1 MKHFKRAAAMLLAV
15 VLSLC
20 LAVTAFAADT
30 EQKTGSL
37 TVTGSGLWV
46 PAADAT
52 GAGTGK
58 NVTAIRMF
66 TARVTGDAAADP
78 VQKNEFDSY
87 VLEEK
92 WGDFFKQTDLFNN
105 VKTAGGITDTAVTAD
120 TITKEAL
127 SDAAVAY
134 VKSLTNN
141 ETTNAGTLADFAH
154 KAQNWA
160 RKNST
165 TLSAKPSLVTVK
177 AATQDA
183 GEDKTKGTAA
193 FNDLP
198 AGYYLVFPDGG
209 STGDNSRGTDAI
221 LVNVPRNGGNTAV
234 KIKSTFPTVDK
245 KVQTTEGGNSTDNG
259 TAQVGDTVTFKL
271 TAKVPDMTDY
281 DKYTFKFIDKLSDGL
296 EFVAD
301 SVEVNIAKN
310 KITAGANTYS
320 ATYED
325 TTKTLTVAFDD
336 LKNVVKNGTDKVATD
351 DEIVVTYK
359 AKITKDAVTTN
370 PAKNTVYLEYS
381 NNPGTNELGKSNPDE
396 SKVYTYDINIFKFYK
411 GEENAETALANATFK
426 LTASE
431 ESTSEAIK
439 LVAEADGKTYHVAD
453 AKELEDTSVTKV
465 TEVTTGADGKITI
478 KGLKAGTYYLHETI
492 APTGYNKL
500 KKPIEIKIDV
510 TNNDYTKPSYTVNGT
525 PNKANDSTI
534 KVENVKGVM
543 LPETGSIGTIGLTAL
558 GVAVV
563 LLGVFAPRKKKKE
576 NQ

>member
-20 LAVTAFAADT
+20 LAVTAFAEGTDVP
-30 EQKTGSL
+30 TGTL
-37 TVTGSGLWV
+37 TVTGSGLYI
-46 PAADAT
+46 PDE
-52 GAGTGK
+52 GAGKGK

-66 TARVTGDAAADP
+66 TARATEAATP
-78 VQKNEFDSY
+78 NPNTFDSY
-87 VLEEK
+87 VLENK
-92 WGDFFKQTDLFNN
+92 WEGFFKQDEIFNAM
-105 VKTAGGITDTAVTAD
+105 KTAGATTVSTANDLDSA
-120 TITKEAL
+120 AL

-134 VKSLTNN
+134 INTLLS
-141 ETTNAGTLADFAH
+141 ETTTTKGTTLVEFAH

-177 AATQDA
+177 AATQDSD
-183 GEDKTKGTAA
+183 EDKTKGTAT
-193 FNDLP
+193 FTDLT
-198 AGYYLVFPDGG
+198 AGYYLVFPEGG
-209 STGDNSRGTDAI
+209 STGNNSRGTDAI
-221 LVNVPRNGGNTAV
+221 LVNVPRDGKNTAV

-245 KVQTTEGGNSTDNG
+245 KVSTDNNTYQDNT

-271 TAKVPDMTDY
+271 TAKVPDMADY
-281 DKYTFKFIDKLSDGL
+281 TAYKFVFHDTLSNGL
-296 EFVAD
+296 EFVAN
-301 SVEVNIAKN
+301 SVEVSIASN
-310 KITAGANTYS
+310 KITAGDNTYS
-320 ATYED
+320 ATYVD
-325 TTKTLTVAFDD
+325 GTKKLTVAFTD
-336 LKNVVKNGTDKVATD
+336 LKNVVKSGTDKVATD

-370 PAKNTVYLEYS
+370 PATNKAHLEYS
-381 NNPGTNELGKSNPDE
+381 NDPSGTGTGTSNPDE
-396 SKVYTYDINIFKFYK
+396 SKVYTYDINIFKYYK
-411 GEENAETALANATFK
+411 GEGNTETGLANATFK

-431 ESTSEAIK
+431 DSTSTAIE
-439 LVAEADGKTYHVAD
+439 LVKEEGTDLVYHVKGNNEADAVST
-453 AKELEDTSVTKV
+453 
-465 TEVTTGADGKITI
+465 VTTGADGKITI

-500 KKPIEIKIDV
+500 KKPIKIEITV
-510 TNNDYTKPSYTVNGT
+510 TDNNYTTPSYKVDD
-525 PNKANDSTI
+525 KANADNTI

>member
-20 LAVTAFAADT
+20 LAVTAFADNT
-30 EQKTGSL
+30 DQPTGTL
-37 TVTGSGLWV
+37 RVTGSGLYI
-46 PAADAT
+46 PGEDEAAK
-52 GAGTGK
+52 GK

-66 TARVTGDAAADP
+66 TARATEAATP
-78 VQKNEFDSY
+78 NPNTFDSY
-87 VLEEK
+87 VLENK
-92 WGDFFKQTDLFNN
+92 WEGFFKQDEIFNAM
-105 VKTAGGITDTAVTAD
+105 KTAGATTVSTANDLDSA
-120 TITKEAL
+120 AL

-134 VKSLTNN
+134 INTLLS
-141 ETTNAGTLADFAH
+141 ETTTTKGTTLVEFAH
-154 KAQNWA
+154 KAQKWVRSDEHKADFTDNVL
-160 RKNST
+160 KFTST
-165 TLSAKPSLVTVK
+165 
-177 AATQDA
+177 ATPVSGDT
-183 GEDKTKGTAA
+183 DKTKGTAT
-193 FNDLP
+193 FSGLT
-198 AGYYLVFPDGG
+198 AGYYLVFPEGG

-221 LVNVPRNGGNTAV
+221 LVNVPKNGGVTEQT
-234 KIKSTFPTVDK
+234 IKSAFPTVDK
-245 KVQTTEGGNSTDNG
+245 KVQTTEGGNPTDNG

-301 SVEVNIAKN
+301 SVEVNIANN

-411 GEENAETALANATFK
+411 GEGNAETALANATFK

-576 NQ
+576 NR

>member
-20 LAVTAFAADT
+20 LAVTAFADNT
-30 EQKTGSL
+30 DQPTGTL
-37 TVTGSGLWV
+37 RVTGSGLYI
-46 PAADAT
+46 PGEDEAAK
-52 GAGTGK
+52 GK

-66 TARVTGDAAADP
+66 TARATEAATP
-78 VQKNEFDSY
+78 NPNTFDSY
-87 VLEEK
+87 VLENK
-92 WGDFFKQTDLFNN
+92 WEGFFKQDEIFNAM
-105 VKTAGGITDTAVTAD
+105 KTAGATTVSTANDLDSA
-120 TITKEAL
+120 AL

-134 VKSLTNN
+134 INTLLS
-141 ETTNAGTLADFAH
+141 ETTTTKGITLVEFAH
-154 KAQNWA
+154 KAQKWVRSDEHKADFTDNVL
-160 RKNST
+160 KFTST
-165 TLSAKPSLVTVK
+165 
-177 AATQDA
+177 ATPVSGDT
-183 GEDKTKGTAA
+183 DKTKGTAT
-193 FNDLP
+193 FSGLT
-198 AGYYLVFPDGG
+198 AGYYLVFPEGG

-221 LVNVPRNGGNTAV
+221 LVNVPKNGGVTEQT
-234 KIKSTFPTVDK
+234 IKSAFPTVDK
-245 KVQTTEGGNSTDNG
+245 KVQTTEGGNPTDNG

-301 SVEVNIAKN
+301 SVEVNIANN

-453 AKELEDTSVTKV
+453 AKELEDTFVTKV

-576 NQ
+576 NR

>member
-20 LAVTAFAADT
+20 LAVTAFADNT
-30 EQKTGSL
+30 DQPTGTL
-37 TVTGSGLWV
+37 RVTGSGLYI
-46 PAADAT
+46 PGEDEAAK
-52 GAGTGK
+52 GK

-66 TARVTGDAAADP
+66 TARATEAATSNP
-78 VQKNEFDSY
+78 NTFDSY
-87 VLEEK
+87 VLENK
-92 WGDFFKQTDLFNN
+92 WEGFFKQDEIFNAM
-105 VKTAGGITDTAVTAD
+105 KTAGATTVSTANDLDSA
-120 TITKEAL
+120 AL

-134 VKSLTNN
+134 INTLLS
-141 ETTNAGTLADFAH
+141 ETTTTKGTTLVEFAH
-154 KAQNWA
+154 KAQKWVRSDEHKADFTDNVL
-160 RKNST
+160 KFTST
-165 TLSAKPSLVTVK
+165 
-177 AATQDA
+177 ATPVSGDT
-183 GEDKTKGTAA
+183 DKTKGTAT
-193 FNDLP
+193 FSGLT
-198 AGYYLVFPDGG
+198 AGYYLVFPEGG

-221 LVNVPRNGGNTAV
+221 LVNVPKNGGVTEQT
-234 KIKSTFPTVDK
+234 IKSAFPTVDK
-245 KVQTTEGGNSTDNG
+245 KVQTTEGGNPTDNG

-301 SVEVNIAKN
+301 SVEVNIANN

-576 NQ
+576 NR

>member
-20 LAVTAFAADT
+20 LAVTAFAEGTDVP
-30 EQKTGSL
+30 TGTL
-37 TVTGSGLWV
+37 TVTGSGLYI
-46 PAADAT
+46 PDE
-52 GAGTGK
+52 GAGKGK

-66 TARVTGDAAADP
+66 TARATEAATP
-78 VQKNEFDSY
+78 NPNTFDSY
-87 VLEEK
+87 VLENK
-92 WGDFFKQTDLFNN
+92 WEGFFKQDEIFNAM
-105 VKTAGGITDTAVTAD
+105 KTAGATTVSTANDLDSA
-120 TITKEAL
+120 AL

-134 VKSLTNN
+134 INTLLS
-141 ETTNAGTLADFAH
+141 ETTTTKGNTLVEFAH

-198 AGYYLVFPDGG
+198 AGYYLVFPEGG
-209 STGDNSRGTDAI
+209 STGNNSRGTDAI
-221 LVNVPRNGGNTAV
+221 LVNVPRDGKNTAV
-234 KIKSTFPTVDK
+234 KIKSTFPTVEK
-245 KVQTTEGGNSTDNG
+245 KVQTTEGGDSTDNG

-281 DKYTFKFIDKLSDGL
+281 NSYTFKFIDTLSDGL
-296 EFVAD
+296 EFVAN

-310 KITAGANTYS
+310 KIEAGANTYS
-320 ATYED
+320 ETFVD
-325 TTKTLTVAFDD
+325 GTKTLTVAFAD
-336 LKNVVKNGTDKVATD
+336 LKNVVKSGTDKVATD

-359 AKITKDAVTTN
+359 AKITKDAVKDN
-370 PAKNTVYLEYS
+370 PAKNTVYLQYS
-381 NNPGTNELGKSNPDE
+381 NNPGTDELGKSNPDE

-576 NQ
+576 NR

>member
-20 LAVTAFAADT
+20 LAVTAFADNT
-30 EQKTGSL
+30 DQPTGTL
-37 TVTGSGLWV
+37 RVTGSGLYI
-46 PAADAT
+46 PGEDEAAK
-52 GAGTGK
+52 GK

-66 TARVTGDAAADP
+66 TARATEAATP
-78 VQKNEFDSY
+78 NPNTFDSY
-87 VLEEK
+87 VLENK
-92 WGDFFKQTDLFNN
+92 WEGFFKQDEIFNAM
-105 VKTAGGITDTAVTAD
+105 KTAGATTVSTANDLDSA
-120 TITKEAL
+120 AL

-134 VKSLTNN
+134 INTLLS
-141 ETTNAGTLADFAH
+141 ETTTTKGTTLVEFAH
-154 KAQNWA
+154 KAQKWVRSDEHKADFTDNVL
-160 RKNST
+160 KFTST
-165 TLSAKPSLVTVK
+165 
-177 AATQDA
+177 ATPVSGDT
-183 GEDKTKGTAA
+183 DKTKGTAT
-193 FNDLP
+193 FSGLT
-198 AGYYLVFPDGG
+198 AGYYLVFPEGG

-221 LVNVPRNGGNTAV
+221 LVNVPKNGGVTEQT
-234 KIKSTFPTVDK
+234 IKSAFPTVDK
-245 KVQTTEGGNSTDNG
+245 KVQTTEGGNPTDNG

-301 SVEVNIAKN
+301 SVEVNIANN

-453 AKELEDTSVTKV
+453 AKELENTSVTKV

-576 NQ
+576 NR

>member
-20 LAVTAFAADT
+20 LAVTAFADNT
-30 EQKTGSL
+30 DQPTGTL
-37 TVTGSGLWV
+37 RVTGSGLYILGEDE
-46 PAADAT
+46 AAK
-52 GAGTGK
+52 GK

-66 TARVTGDAAADP
+66 TARATEAATP
-78 VQKNEFDSY
+78 NPNTFDSY
-87 VLEEK
+87 VLENK
-92 WGDFFKQTDLFNN
+92 WEGFFKQDEIFNAM
-105 VKTAGGITDTAVTAD
+105 KTAGATTVSTANDLDSA
-120 TITKEAL
+120 AL

-134 VKSLTNN
+134 INTLLS
-141 ETTNAGTLADFAH
+141 ETTTTKGTTLVEFAH
-154 KAQNWA
+154 KAQKWVRSDEHKADFTDNVL
-160 RKNST
+160 KFTST
-165 TLSAKPSLVTVK
+165 
-177 AATQDA
+177 ATPVSGDT
-183 GEDKTKGTAA
+183 DKTKGTAT
-193 FNDLP
+193 FSGLT
-198 AGYYLVFPDGG
+198 AGYYLVFPEGG

-221 LVNVPRNGGNTAV
+221 LVNVPKNGGVTEQT
-234 KIKSTFPTVDK
+234 IKSAFPTVDK
-245 KVQTTEGGNSTDNG
+245 KVQTTEGGNPTDNG

-301 SVEVNIAKN
+301 SVEVNIANN

-525 PNKANDSTI
+525 PNKANDPTI

-576 NQ
+576 NR

>member
-20 LAVTAFAADT
+20 LAVTAFADNT
-30 EQKTGSL
+30 DQPTGTL
-37 TVTGSGLWV
+37 RVTGSGLYI
-46 PAADAT
+46 PGEDEAAK
-52 GAGTGK
+52 GK

-66 TARVTGDAAADP
+66 TARATEAATP
-78 VQKNEFDSY
+78 NPNTFDSY
-87 VLEEK
+87 VLENK
-92 WGDFFKQTDLFNN
+92 WEGFFKQDEIFNAM
-105 VKTAGGITDTAVTAD
+105 KTAGATTVSTANDLDSA
-120 TITKEAL
+120 AL

-134 VKSLTNN
+134 INTLLS
-141 ETTNAGTLADFAH
+141 ETTTTKGTTLVEFAH
-154 KAQNWA
+154 KAQKWVRSDEHKADFTDNVL
-160 RKNST
+160 KFTST
-165 TLSAKPSLVTVK
+165 
-177 AATQDA
+177 ATPVSGDT
-183 GEDKTKGTAA
+183 DKTKGTAT
-193 FNDLP
+193 FSGLT
-198 AGYYLVFPDGG
+198 AGYYLVFPEGG

-221 LVNVPRNGGNTAV
+221 LVNVPKNGGVTEQT
-234 KIKSTFPTVDK
+234 IKSAFPTVDK
-245 KVQTTEGGNSTDNG
+245 KVQTTEGGNPTDNG

-301 SVEVNIAKN
+301 SVEVNIANN

-431 ESTSEAIK
+431 GSTSEAIK

-576 NQ
+576 NR

>member
-20 LAVTAFAADT
+20 LAVTAFADNT
-30 EQKTGSL
+30 VQSTGNL
-37 TVTGSGLWV
+37 TVTGSGLYN
-46 PAADAT
+46 PGD
-52 GAGTGK
+52 GAGKGK

-66 TARVTGDAAADP
+66 TARVTGDATADP
-78 VQKNEFDSY
+78 AQKNEFDSY
-87 VLEEK
+87 VLEKK
-92 WGDFFKQTDLFNN
+92 WEDFFKQAEIFSAMKNASVIGSD
-105 VKTAGGITDTAVTAD
+105 VEATAITAD
-120 TITKEAL
+120 EL
-127 SDAAVAY
+127 SNAAVAY
-134 VKSLTNN
+134 LKNLQNDKSNK
-141 ETTNAGTLADFAH
+141 GTLADFAH
-154 KAQNWA
+154 KAQKWA

-165 TLSAKPSLVTVK
+165 TLSADPSLVTV
-177 AATQDA
+177 AAAAQDS
-183 GEDKTKGTAA
+183 GEDKTKGTAK
-193 FNDLP
+193 FSGLT
-198 AGYYLVFPDGG
+198 AGYYLVFPEGG

-221 LVNVPRNGGNTAV
+221 LVNVPKNGGVTEQT
-234 KIKSTFPTVDK
+234 IKSTFPTVDK
-245 KVQTTEGGNSTDNG
+245 KVQTTEGGNPTDNG

-301 SVEVNIAKN
+301 SVEVNIANN

-576 NQ
+576 NR

>member
-20 LAVTAFAADT
+20 LAVTAFADNT
-30 EQKTGSL
+30 DQPTGTL
-37 TVTGSGLWV
+37 RVTGSGLYN
-46 PAADAT
+46 PGD
-52 GAGTGK
+52 GAGKGK

-66 TARVTGDAAADP
+66 TARVTGDATADP
-78 VQKNEFDSY
+78 AQKNEFDSY
-87 VLEEK
+87 VLEKK
-92 WGDFFKQTDLFNN
+92 WEDFFKQAEIFSAMKKASVIGSD
-105 VKTAGGITDTAVTAD
+105 VEATAITAD
-120 TITKEAL
+120 EL
-127 SDAAVAY
+127 SNAAVAY
-134 VKSLTNN
+134 INTLLS
-141 ETTNAGTLADFAH
+141 ETTNNKGTTLVDFAH
-154 KAQNWA
+154 KAQKWV
-160 RKNST
+160 RSDEH
-165 TLSAKPSLVTVK
+165 K
-177 AATQDA
+177 ADFTDNVLKFTATATPVSGDT
-183 GEDKTKGTAA
+183 DKTKGTAT
-193 FNDLP
+193 FSGLT
-198 AGYYLVFPDGG
+198 AGYYLVFPEGG
-209 STGDNSRGTDAI
+209 STGKNSRGTDAI
-221 LVNVPRNGGNTAV
+221 LVNVPKNGGVTEQT
-234 KIKSTFPTVDK
+234 IKSTFPTVDK
-245 KVQTTEGGNSTDNG
+245 KVQTTEGGNPTDNG

-325 TTKTLTVAFDD
+325 TTKTLTVAFVD

-381 NNPGTNELGKSNPDE
+381 NNPGTDELGKSNPDE

-411 GEENAETALANATFK
+411 GVENAETALANATFK

-465 TEVTTGADGKITI
+465 TEVTTGNDGKINI
-478 KGLKAGTYYLHETI
+478 KGLKADTYYLHETI

-500 KKPIEIKIDV
+500 KKPIKIEIIV
-510 TNNDYTKPSYTVNGT
+510 TGEAYTTPSYKVNDKD
-525 PNKANDSTI
+525 NADNTI

>member
-20 LAVTAFAADT
+20 LAVTAFADNT
-30 EQKTGSL
+30 DQPTGTL
-37 TVTGSGLWV
+37 RVTGSGLYI
-46 PAADAT
+46 PGEDEAAK
-52 GAGTGK
+52 GK

-66 TARVTGDAAADP
+66 TARATEAATP
-78 VQKNEFDSY
+78 NPNTFDSY
-87 VLEEK
+87 VLENK
-92 WGDFFKQTDLFNN
+92 WEGFFKQDEIFNAM
-105 VKTAGGITDTAVTAD
+105 KTAGATTVSTANDLDSA
-120 TITKEAL
+120 AL

-134 VKSLTNN
+134 INTLLS
-141 ETTNAGTLADFAH
+141 ETTTTKGTTLVEFAH
-154 KAQNWA
+154 KAQKWVRSDEHKADFTDNVL
-160 RKNST
+160 KFTST
-165 TLSAKPSLVTVK
+165 
-177 AATQDA
+177 ATPVSGDT
-183 GEDKTKGTAA
+183 DKTKGTAT
-193 FNDLP
+193 FSGLT
-198 AGYYLVFPDGG
+198 AGYYLVFPEGG

-221 LVNVPRNGGNTAV
+221 LVNVPKNGGVTEQT
-234 KIKSTFPTVDK
+234 IKSAFPTVDK
-245 KVQTTEGGNSTDNG
+245 KVQTTEGGNPTDNG

-301 SVEVNIAKN
+301 SVEVNIANN

-576 NQ
+576 NR

>member
-20 LAVTAFAADT
+20 LAVTAFADNT
-30 EQKTGSL
+30 VQSTGNL
-37 TVTGSGLWV
+37 TVTGSGLYN
-46 PAADAT
+46 PGD
-52 GAGTGK
+52 GAGKGK

-66 TARVTGDAAADP
+66 TARVTGDATADP
-78 VQKNEFDSY
+78 AQKNEFDSY
-87 VLEEK
+87 VLEKK
-92 WGDFFKQTDLFNN
+92 WEDFFKQAEIFSAMKNASVIGSD
-105 VKTAGGITDTAVTAD
+105 VEATAITAD
-120 TITKEAL
+120 EL
-127 SDAAVAY
+127 SNAAVAY
-134 VKSLTNN
+134 LKNLQNDKSNK
-141 ETTNAGTLADFAH
+141 GTLADFAH
-154 KAQNWA
+154 KAQKWA

-165 TLSAKPSLVTVK
+165 TLSADPSLVTV
-177 AATQDA
+177 AAAAQDS
-183 GEDKTKGTAA
+183 GEDKTKGTAK
-193 FNDLP
+193 FSGLT
-198 AGYYLVFPDGG
+198 AGYYLVFPEGG

-221 LVNVPRNGGNTAV
+221 LVNVPKNGGITEQTT
-234 KIKSTFPTVDK
+234 KSTFPTVDK
-245 KVQTTEGGNSTDNG
+245 KVQTTEGGNPTDNG

-301 SVEVNIAKN
+301 SVEVNIANN

-576 NQ
+576 NR

>member
-20 LAVTAFAADT
+20 LAVTAFADNT
-30 EQKTGSL
+30 DQPTGTL
-37 TVTGSGLWV
+37 RVTGSGLYI
-46 PAADAT
+46 PGEDEAAK
-52 GAGTGK
+52 GK

-66 TARVTGDAAADP
+66 TARATEAATP
-78 VQKNEFDSY
+78 NPNTFDSY
-87 VLEEK
+87 VLENK
-92 WGDFFKQTDLFNN
+92 WEGFFKQDEIFNAM
-105 VKTAGGITDTAVTAD
+105 KTAGATTVSTANDLDSA
-120 TITKEAL
+120 AL

-134 VKSLTNN
+134 INTLLS
-141 ETTNAGTLADFAH
+141 ETTTTKGTTLVKFAH
-154 KAQNWA
+154 KAQKWVRSDEHKADFTDNVL
-160 RKNST
+160 KFTST
-165 TLSAKPSLVTVK
+165 
-177 AATQDA
+177 ATPVSGDT
-183 GEDKTKGTAA
+183 DKTKGTAT
-193 FNDLP
+193 FSGLT
-198 AGYYLVFPDGG
+198 AGYYLVFPEGG

-221 LVNVPRNGGNTAV
+221 LVNVPKNGGVTEQT
-234 KIKSTFPTVDK
+234 IKSAFPTVDK
-245 KVQTTEGGNSTDNG
+245 KVQTTEGGNPTDNG

-301 SVEVNIAKN
+301 SVEVNIANN

-576 NQ
+576 NR

>member
-20 LAVTAFAADT
+20 LAVTAFADNT
-30 EQKTGSL
+30 DQPTGTL
-37 TVTGSGLWV
+37 RVTGSGLYI
-46 PAADAT
+46 PGEDEAAK
-52 GAGTGK
+52 GK

-66 TARVTGDAAADP
+66 TARATKAATP
-78 VQKNEFDSY
+78 NPNTFDSY
-87 VLEEK
+87 VLENK
-92 WGDFFKQTDLFNN
+92 WEGFFKQDEIFNAM
-105 VKTAGGITDTAVTAD
+105 KTAGATTVSTANDLDSA
-120 TITKEAL
+120 AL

-134 VKSLTNN
+134 INTLLS
-141 ETTNAGTLADFAH
+141 ETTTTKGTTLVEFAH
-154 KAQNWA
+154 KAQKWVRSDEHKADFTDNVL
-160 RKNST
+160 KFTST
-165 TLSAKPSLVTVK
+165 
-177 AATQDA
+177 ATPVSGDT
-183 GEDKTKGTAA
+183 DKTKGTAT
-193 FNDLP
+193 FSGLT
-198 AGYYLVFPDGG
+198 AGYYLVFPEGG

-221 LVNVPRNGGNTAV
+221 LVNVPKNGGVTEQT
-234 KIKSTFPTVDK
+234 IKSAFPTVDK
-245 KVQTTEGGNSTDNG
+245 KVQTTEGGNPTDNG

-301 SVEVNIAKN
+301 SVEVNIANN

-576 NQ
+576 NR